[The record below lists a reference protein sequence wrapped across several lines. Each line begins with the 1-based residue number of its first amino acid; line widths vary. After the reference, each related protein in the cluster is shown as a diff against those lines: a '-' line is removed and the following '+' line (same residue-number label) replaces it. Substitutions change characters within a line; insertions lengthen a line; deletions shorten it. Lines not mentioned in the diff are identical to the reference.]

1 MKKITVMHIL
11 NSNAYSGAEN
21 VVISLINRLQNEVRS
36 VYVSRGGTI
45 REVLQENKIEF
56 YSIHSMSYF
65 EINRIVK
72 EVCPDIIHAHD
83 FTAGII
89 TAISV
94 LRIPIISHLHNNS
107 PWLKVLC
114 IKSIVYG
121 LSCIR
126 YKKILTVSN
135 SIMDEYIFGRIE
147 KKKTEVFGNPIDL
160 QKIREQAALAE
171 NNKGEYDIV
180 FLGRISLQKNPHL
193 FLDIMDSLIKKKRMH
208 DLKIA
213 IIGEGELYKEIEIR
227 IKKLGLRKNITLF
240 GFQKN
245 PYGIL
250 QCSKILCMPSSWE
263 GFGLAAVEAMALGK
277 PVIASPVGGL
287 VDIINDSCGKLCKS
301 KEGFVEAIYDLLT
314 NEQKYEEKSW
324 GAYKRADDFDNI
336 DQYSKMILK
345 VYQNLIK

>member
-21 VVISLINRLQNEVRS
+21 VVISLINSLQNDVRS

-45 REVLQENKIEF
+45 WEVLQENKIEF
-56 YSIHSMSYF
+56 YPIHNMSYF
-65 EINRIVK
+65 EINRLVK
-72 EVCPDIIHAHD
+72 KVHPDIIHAHD
-83 FTAGII
+83 FTAGVI

-94 LRIPIISHLHNNS
+94 FRIPIISHLHNNS

-135 SIMDEYIFGRIE
+135 SVMDEYIFGRIE
-147 KKKTEVFGNPIDL
+147 KKKTEVFGNPVNL
-160 QKIREQAALAE
+160 QKIRDQAALAGKSNE
-171 NNKGEYDIV
+171 KFDIV
-180 FLGRISLQKNPHL
+180 FLGRIAPQKNPHL
-193 FLDIMDSLIKKKRMH
+193 FLDIMDNLIKKKRIY

-213 IIGEGELYKEIEIR
+213 MIGEGELFKEIQSKVKI
-227 IKKLGLRKNITLF
+227 LRLENNITLF

-250 QCSKILCMPSSWE
+250 KSSRILCMPSSWE
-263 GFGLAAVEAMALGK
+263 GFGLAAVEALALGK
-277 PVIASPVGGL
+277 PVVASPVGGL
-287 VDIINDSCGKLCKS
+287 VDIVDESCGKLCTDK
-301 KEGFVEAIYDLLT
+301 KGFVKVLYELLT
-314 NEQKYEEKSW
+314 DQGLYEEKSQ
-324 GAYKRADDFDNI
+324 GAYKRAENFDNI
-336 DQYSKMILK
+336 EKYSAMILN
-345 VYQNLIK
+345 VYREVLK